1 MTMLFTRCADTSG
14 GPLPAVNGT
23 CSPSSSF
30 YCPSRYESAQV
41 YEIEPGER
49 VTVIVDSDELLFV
62 MFDDDGG
69 GCDCDGRGSTA
80 VLTIELISE
89 NPTRSLWVPK
99 KTLLSKLLTRA
110 DIAHRFCVSASGGD
124 PLCGEHG
131 EEEEGVLRKRSS
143 SPAASDASS

>member
-62 MFDDDGG
+62 MFDDDDDGG
-69 GCDCDGRGSTA
+69 GSTA

-124 PLCGEHG
+124 PCGEHG
-131 EEEEGVLRKRSS
+131 GEEEGVLWKRSS

>member
-69 GCDCDGRGSTA
+69 GSTA

-124 PLCGEHG
+124 PPCGEHG
-131 EEEEGVLRKRSS
+131 VEEEGVLWKRSS

>member
-62 MFDDDGG
+62 MFDDDDDGG
-69 GCDCDGRGSTA
+69 GTTA

-131 EEEEGVLRKRSS
+131 AEEEGVLWKRSS

>member
-62 MFDDDGG
+62 MFDDDDGG
-69 GCDCDGRGSTA
+69 GSNA

-131 EEEEGVLRKRSS
+131 AEEEGVLWKRSS

>member
-62 MFDDDGG
+62 MFDDDDDGG
-69 GCDCDGRGSTA
+69 GSTA

-124 PLCGEHG
+124 P
-131 EEEEGVLRKRSS
+131 RDS
-143 SPAASDASS
+143 

>member
-62 MFDDDGG
+62 MFDDDDGG
-69 GCDCDGRGSTA
+69 GGSNA

-131 EEEEGVLRKRSS
+131 VEEEGVLWKRSS

>member
-62 MFDDDGG
+62 MFDDDDDGG
-69 GCDCDGRGSTA
+69 GSTA

-131 EEEEGVLRKRSS
+131 AEEEGVLWKRSS
-143 SPAASDASS
+143 SPAASDASSR

>member
-1 MTMLFTRCADTSG
+1 MMMLFTRCADTSG
-14 GPLPAVNGT
+14 GPPAVNGM

-62 MFDDDGG
+62 LFNDGG
-69 GCDCDGRGSTA
+69 DCDGRGSTA
-80 VLTIELISE
+80 VLTISE

-124 PLCGEHG
+124 LCEHG
-131 EEEEGVLRKRSS
+131 GEEEGVLWKRSS
-143 SPAASDASS
+143 SPAASDVSS

>member
-1 MTMLFTRCADTSG
+1 MTMLFTRCVDTSG

-69 GCDCDGRGSTA
+69 STA

-124 PLCGEHG
+124 PPCGEHG
-131 EEEEGVLRKRSS
+131 VEEEGVLWKRSS

>member
-69 GCDCDGRGSTA
+69 STA

-124 PLCGEHG
+124 PPCGVV
-131 EEEEGVLRKRSS
+131 EEEGVLWKRSS

>member
-62 MFDDDGG
+62 MFDDDS
-69 GCDCDGRGSTA
+69 GSTA

-110 DIAHRFCVSASGGD
+110 DIAHRFCVSASG
-124 PLCGEHG
+124 
-131 EEEEGVLRKRSS
+131 
-143 SPAASDASS
+143 ASELFFS

>member
-62 MFDDDGG
+62 MFDDDG
-69 GCDCDGRGSTA
+69 
-80 VLTIELISE
+80 
-89 NPTRSLWVPK
+89 
-99 KTLLSKLLTRA
+99 A

-131 EEEEGVLRKRSS
+131 AEEEGVLWKRSS

>member
-1 MTMLFTRCADTSG
+1 MLFTRCADTSG

-62 MFDDDGG
+62 MFDDDS
-69 GCDCDGRGSTA
+69 GSTA

-131 EEEEGVLRKRSS
+131 EEEEGVLWKRSS
-143 SPAASDASS
+143 SPAASDASSR

>member
-62 MFDDDGG
+62 MFDDDDDGG
-69 GCDCDGRGSTA
+69 GSTA

-124 PLCGEHG
+124 PPCGEHG
-131 EEEEGVLRKRSS
+131 AEEEGVLWKRSS
-143 SPAASDASS
+143 SPAALDASS

>member
-1 MTMLFTRCADTSG
+1 MMMLFTRCADTSG
-14 GPLPAVNGT
+14 GPLAVNGM

-49 VTVIVDSDELLFV
+49 VTVIVDSDQLLFV
-62 MFDDDGG
+62 LFDDGG
-69 GCDCDGRGSTA
+69 GGGDCDGRGSTA

-124 PLCGEHG
+124 LCGEHG
-131 EEEEGVLRKRSS
+131 GEEEGVLWKRSS

>member
-1 MTMLFTRCADTSG
+1 MMLFTRCADTSG
-14 GPLPAVNGT
+14 RPPAVNGM

-49 VTVIVDSDELLFV
+49 VTVTVDSDELLFV
-62 MFDDDGG
+62 LFNDGG
-69 GCDCDGRGSTA
+69 DCDSRGSTA

-110 DIAHRFCVSASGGD
+110 DIAHRF
-124 PLCGEHG
+124 
-131 EEEEGVLRKRSS
+131 
-143 SPAASDASS
+143 

>member
-62 MFDDDGG
+62 MFDDDDGG
-69 GCDCDGRGSTA
+69 GSTA

-131 EEEEGVLRKRSS
+131 VEEEGVLWKRSS

>member
-69 GCDCDGRGSTA
+69 STA

-124 PLCGEHG
+124 PPCGEHG
-131 EEEEGVLRKRSS
+131 VEEEGVLWKRSS

>member
-69 GCDCDGRGSTA
+69 STA

-99 KTLLSKLLTRA
+99 KTPLSKLLTRA

-124 PLCGEHG
+124 PPCGEHG
-131 EEEEGVLRKRSS
+131 VEEEGVLWKRSS

>member
-69 GCDCDGRGSTA
+69 STA

-110 DIAHRFCVSASGGD
+110 DIAHRFCLSASGGD
-124 PLCGEHG
+124 PLCGEHSG
-131 EEEEGVLRKRSS
+131 EEEGVLWKRSS

>member
-1 MTMLFTRCADTSG
+1 MLFTRCADTSG

-62 MFDDDGG
+62 MFDDDDDDGG
-69 GCDCDGRGSTA
+69 GSTA

-131 EEEEGVLRKRSS
+131 AEEEGVLWKRSS

>member
-62 MFDDDGG
+62 MFDDDDDGG
-69 GCDCDGRGSTA
+69 GSTA

-131 EEEEGVLRKRSS
+131 AEEEGVLWKRSS

>member
-69 GCDCDGRGSTA
+69 STA

-131 EEEEGVLRKRSS
+131 VEEEGVLWKRSS

>member
-14 GPLPAVNGT
+14 GPSPAVNGA

-62 MFDDDGG
+62 MFDDDG
-69 GCDCDGRGSTA
+69 GSTA

-131 EEEEGVLRKRSS
+131 AEEEGVLWKRSS

>member
-1 MTMLFTRCADTSG
+1 MLFTRCADTSG

-62 MFDDDGG
+62 MFDDDDDGG
-69 GCDCDGRGSTA
+69 GSTA

-131 EEEEGVLRKRSS
+131 AEEEGVLWKRSS

>member
-69 GCDCDGRGSTA
+69 STA

-124 PLCGEHG
+124 PPCGEHG
-131 EEEEGVLRKRSS
+131 VEEECALWKRSS

>member
-1 MTMLFTRCADTSG
+1 MVMMMLFTRCADTSG
-14 GPLPAVNGT
+14 GLPAVNGM

-41 YEIEPGER
+41 YEIESGEC
-49 VTVIVDSDELLFV
+49 VTVIVDSDQLLFV
-62 MFDDDGG
+62 LFGG
-69 GCDCDGRGSTA
+69 GGGGDCDGRGSTA

-99 KTLLSKLLTRA
+99 KSLLSKLLTRA
-110 DIAHRFCVSASGGD
+110 DIAHRFCVSTSGGD
-124 PLCGEHG
+124 PCGEHG
-131 EEEEGVLRKRSS
+131 GEEEGVLWKRSS

>member
-69 GCDCDGRGSTA
+69 STA

-131 EEEEGVLRKRSS
+131 AEEEGVLWKRSS
-143 SPAASDASS
+143 SPAASDASSR

>member
-62 MFDDDGG
+62 MFDNDDDGG
-69 GCDCDGRGSTA
+69 VGGGSTA

-131 EEEEGVLRKRSS
+131 AEEEGVLWKRSS

>member
-62 MFDDDGG
+62 MFDDDDGG
-69 GCDCDGRGSTA
+69 GSTA

-131 EEEEGVLRKRSS
+131 AEEEGVLWKRSS

>member
-69 GCDCDGRGSTA
+69 STA

-131 EEEEGVLRKRSS
+131 AEEEGVLWKRSS

>member
-62 MFDDDGG
+62 MFDDDDDGG
-69 GCDCDGRGSTA
+69 GSTA

-131 EEEEGVLRKRSS
+131 VEEEGVLWKRSS
-143 SPAASDASS
+143 SPAASDALS

>member
-69 GCDCDGRGSTA
+69 STA

-110 DIAHRFCVSASGGD
+110 DIAHRFCVSPSGGD
-124 PLCGEHG
+124 PPCGEHG
-131 EEEEGVLRKRSS
+131 VEEEGVLWKRSS
-143 SPAASDASS
+143 SPAASYASS

>member
-62 MFDDDGG
+62 MFDDGG
-69 GCDCDGRGSTA
+69 GSTA

-124 PLCGEHG
+124 PPCGEHG
-131 EEEEGVLRKRSS
+131 VEEEGVLWKRSS

>member
-1 MTMLFTRCADTSG
+1 
-14 GPLPAVNGT
+14 
-23 CSPSSSF
+23 
-30 YCPSRYESAQV
+30 
-41 YEIEPGER
+41 
-49 VTVIVDSDELLFV
+49 VDSDELLFV
-62 MFDDDGG
+62 MFDDDDDGG
-69 GCDCDGRGSTA
+69 GSTA

-124 PLCGEHG
+124 PPCGEHG
-131 EEEEGVLRKRSS
+131 VEEEGVLWKRSS

>member
-62 MFDDDGG
+62 MFDDD
-69 GCDCDGRGSTA
+69 DGGSTA

-124 PLCGEHG
+124 PPCGEHG
-131 EEEEGVLRKRSS
+131 VEEEGVLWKRSS

>member
-1 MTMLFTRCADTSG
+1 MMMLFTRCADISG
-14 GPLPAVNGT
+14 GPPAVNGM

-49 VTVIVDSDELLFV
+49 VTVIVDSDQLLFV
-62 MFDDDGG
+62 LFDDGG
-69 GCDCDGRGSTA
+69 GGDCDGRGSTA

-131 EEEEGVLRKRSS
+131 AEEEGVLWKRSS

>member
-69 GCDCDGRGSTA
+69 GGDCDGRGSTA

-124 PLCGEHG
+124 LCEHG
-131 EEEEGVLRKRSS
+131 GEEEGVLWKRSS
-143 SPAASDASS
+143 SPAASDVSSL

>member
-69 GCDCDGRGSTA
+69 STA

-110 DIAHRFCVSASGGD
+110 DIAHRFCMSASGGD

-131 EEEEGVLRKRSS
+131 AEEEGVLWKRSS